1 MNREEEYDEW
11 TEGNNDNFIVDI
23 PGDDLMDS
31 KGDDDEILSIQK
43 EIYGSFLPVDW
54 KNRKRRDK
62 EKKEEMPRR
71 RVE

>member
-11 TEGNNDNFIVDI
+11 TEGNNDNFIVDT

-31 KGDDDEILSIQK
+31 KGDDDEIVSIQK